1 MPARILRC
9 ASIEVA
15 ADRPSFRAPRKL
27 LASTFHVLV
36 SGMSLSSQAFAP
48 LFPFIAG
55 GALFV

>member
-1 MPARILRC
+1 
-9 ASIEVA
+9 
-15 ADRPSFRAPRKL
+15 L